1 MTTDHTLLEVNQLTK
16 DFAGL
21 RAVNEVSFSVHRGEF
36 VGLIGPNGAGKTTL
50 FNLLTGFLH
59 PTAGEVRFKGER
71 IDGLKPHRIVER
83 GIARTFQLV
92 RPMARLTVRQNVRVP
107 ALTAARYG
115 RLNGTSPHTW
125 ADQVME
131 RIGLAA
137 RADEPATNLSHGEL
151 KRLEIAR
158 ALATR
163 PELLLLDEPFGGL
176 SHDEIEELESL
187 IRSLFEGGDLSG
199 NSGEGLTIIVVE
211 HVLKV
216 LMRLAGRV
224 LVLDY
229 GRLIASGT
237 PDEIAQNPAVITAYL
252 GGGGVR

>member
-1 MTTDHTLLEVNQLTK
+1 MATEDMLLDVSGLTK

-21 RAVNEVSFSVHRGEF
+21 RAVNQVSFSVRRGEF

-50 FNLLTGFLH
+50 FNLLTGFLR
-59 PTAGEVRFKGER
+59 PTAGQVRFKGER
-71 IDGLKPHRIVER
+71 TDGLKPHRVVER

-92 RPMARLTVRQNVRVP
+92 RPLAGLSVAQNVRVP
-107 ALTAARYG
+107 ALTAARHG
-115 RLNGTSPHTW
+115 RLNGISAHDW
-125 ADQVME
+125 ADEVLAMV
-131 RIGLAA
+131 GLVA
-137 RADEPATNLSHGEL
+137 RADEQAGNLSHGEL

-176 SHDEIEELESL
+176 SHEEIDDLAVL
-187 IRSLFEGGDLSG
+187 IRTLFERSH
-199 NSGEGLTIIVVE
+199 LTVIVVE
-211 HVLKV
+211 HVLRV
-216 LMRLAGRV
+216 LMQLAGRV

-229 GRLIASGT
+229 GELIASGT
-237 PDEIAQNPAVITAYL
+237 PDEIAQNPTVITAYL